1 MGSYWSGFLRHS
13 ALKSEKSAFLWQ
25 IYQKTR
31 VVFWKKVQ
39 LFVEDIP
46 KVCLQ
51 LISQVLLACIFILWP
66 TAVTFKKFF
75 ALFLILE
82 HCFSLGYSCA
92 KPKQPGIYHKV
103 SKSSDW
109 ISYVTHYHLWD

>member
-1 MGSYWSGFLRHS
+1 M
-13 ALKSEKSAFLWQ
+13 
-25 IYQKTR
+25 
-31 VVFWKKVQ
+31 Q
-39 LFVEDIP
+39 LYVEDIP
-46 KVCLQ
+46 KVSLK
-51 LISQVLLACIFILWP
+51 LVSQVFLACIFILWP
-66 TAVTFKKFF
+66 TAVTFKSFF

-82 HCFSLGYSCA
+82 HCFTLGYSCA